1 MKKNSGI
8 NLAAMAQ
15 ITADEE
21 NQKKREAAFINAAPL
36 RENHVRKPGGR
47 PKKENKAEKA
57 MVAYFTEEEAE
68 KVKEFC
74 GAMPFSTVVRQLLQE
89 KGAL

>member
-1 MKKNSGI
+1 MGKKK
-8 NLAAMAQ
+8 
-15 ITADEE
+15 EKR
-21 NQKKREAAFINAAPL
+21 KKEEAAL
-36 RENHVRKPGGR
+36 LENKPKEKKPGGR
-47 PKKENKAEKA
+47 PKKENKAEKP

-89 KGAL
+89 KGAFS

>member
-21 NQKKREAAFINAAPL
+21 NQKKRQAAFINAAPL
-36 RENHVRKPGGR
+36 RENHIKNPGGR
-47 PKKENKAEKA
+47 PKKANKAKKS

-68 KVKEFC
+68 KVKEYC
-74 GAMPFSTVVRQLLQE
+74 GSMPFSTVVRQLLQE
-89 KGAL
+89 KGAF

>member
-1 MKKNSGI
+1 MTMQKMMWRNYKYNEKRKK
-8 NLAAMAQ
+8 
-15 ITADEE
+15 E
-21 NQKKREAAFINAAPL
+21 EAAAL
-36 RENHVRKPGGR
+36 LENKPKEKKPGGR